1 MPVELTKVAAVLE
14 AAADHIEAI
23 ETEKVSSQRAEAQ
36 SRVDE
41 LAQKYAEATGEDM
54 PESIRR
60 KLGESDAEVF
70 GLLKQVVDKH
80 ASHVES
86 LGSPST
92 QDDEHV
98 PKTVKEA
105 AEDAERRFLDWV
117 TS

>member
-1 MPVELTKVAAVLE
+1 MPLDLSKVAGVLE
-14 AAADHIEAI
+14 AAADHLEAI
-23 ETEKVSSQRAEAQ
+23 ETEKLSSQRAEAQ

-41 LAQKYAEATGEDM
+41 LAQKYAEATGEEM
-54 PESIRR
+54 PESIRH
-60 KLGESDAEVF
+60 KLGESDAEIF

-80 ASHVES
+80 ASHVEA

-92 QDDEHV
+92 QDDESV

-105 AEDAERRFLDWV
+105 AEDAEQRFLEWV